1 MLLSVARGRND
12 SGMAFYNSR
21 KAMKK
26 NTNIIII
33 GVISVLVLAGL
44 IWFARPS
51 PSNNNNLANVSSGPP
66 ASLGAEESDFD
77 FGQVSMASG
86 KVSHLFKIKNTGG
99 QDLAINKMYTS
110 CMCTIATLI
119 SGGKKFG
126 PFGMAGHGF
135 IPKINAS
142 VVSGSEADV
151 EVVFDPA
158 AHGPAGV
165 GLIQRVIY
173 LETSAGEKQFGIKAV
188 VIP

>member
-1 MLLSVARGRND
+1 MNKYL
-12 SGMAFYNSR
+12 
-21 KAMKK
+21 
-26 NTNIIII
+26 II
-33 GVISVLVLAGL
+33 GVISILALVGL
-44 IWFARPS
+44 IWFARPA
-51 PSNNNNLANVSSGPP
+51 PSNNNLANVSSGPP
-66 ASLGAEESDFD
+66 ATVASDESSFD

-99 QDLAINKMYTS
+99 QNLDISKLYTS
-110 CMCTIATLI
+110 CMCTVATLI

-142 VVSGSEADV
+142 VASGSEADV

-165 GLIQRVIY
+165 GPIQRVVY
-173 LETSAGEKQFGIKAV
+173 LETSAGEKMFEISAV
-188 VIP
+188 VTP

>member
-1 MLLSVARGRND
+1 MVAHND
-12 SGMAFYNSR
+12 SGVAFHNSR

-26 NTNIIII
+26 NNYIII
-33 GVISVLVLAGL
+33 GIISILALTGL

-51 PSNNNNLANVSSGPP
+51 PSGNNLANVSSGSPDDL
-66 ASLGAEESDFD
+66 AAEESDFD
-77 FGQVSMASG
+77 FGQVSMAAG
-86 KVSHLFKIKNTGG
+86 KVSHVFKIKNTGG
-99 QDLAINKMYTS
+99 EVLTVSKLYTS
-110 CMCTIATLI
+110 CMCTVASLI

-142 VVSGSEADV
+142 VASGSEADV

-165 GLIQRVIY
+165 GPIERVIY